1 MTHGEPALNT
11 PGARPEDV
19 INLVPAAERIAVSAI
34 RLLGAHHARLAWRLD
49 PEPAPMA
56 WVTAP
61 AEATRASTPDGVVA
75 AEIAFGERALR
86 ERRALCTPDV
96 GGERSLELDAPT
108 REVIAREGLG
118 SLAAVPILTVGP
130 AVGSLVLADRAGRR
144 FTEPEMVLLSSLAEQ
159 MALVLENA
167 RLQATLARQRHESEE
182 LARVARL
189 VSEKLDVAAAGQRIA
204 DSVLGLLGVHSSA
217 IRLLRPDGR
226 LSSIALGGRATEY
239 GATADVVPA
248 GIGLVGR
255 AFVEGRPMWT
265 SDIRTDDRFALDPEI
280 RERNAAVGI
289 VAGLA
294 VPLRVAGAVIGV
306 LSVGGPTPRI
316 FTESEVALLQAFAD
330 QAAIALSSA
339 QAQEA
344 MAKQAERLRMLH
356 EIDRA
361 IITETAPVA
370 IAEAVLW
377 RLRDLLGVPRA
388 IVNLFNWE
396 AEEVEWLAAVGR
408 HRMHLG
414 PGVRYPLRFAGDLD
428 ALRRGEAQVVDVNT
442 LPPSPEAEA
451 LLASGVLVYMVVPMI
466 VGDQLIGSVSFGGE
480 QGQFP
485 DEQVSI
491 AQEVATQLAI
501 AIVQARLLE
510 QVKRQAVE
518 LEARVEERTRELEGA
533 NRELEAFTHTVSHD
547 LKAPL
552 RGMAG
557 FAQALEED
565 YADRLDEPGRQFL
578 SRIRA
583 ASERMA
589 DLIDDL
595 LQYSRIQQRPIERRP
610 VALKPLLDPMLE
622 DQAGDIA
629 ARGLTV
635 TLDLAVAEIMSE
647 RQGLQEALANLLSN
661 AVKFS
666 PAQGGTI
673 AVRSYRDGDQVVV
686 AVADR
691 GVGFDMQYHDRIFGI
706 FERLHRQEDYPGT
719 GVGLAIVRKV
729 AERHGGRAW
738 AESALGQGSTFFL
751 ALPDPR

>member
-1 MTHGEPALNT
+1 MGNAPLHA
-11 PGARPEDV
+11 PGAGRDGAVDV
-19 INLVPAAERIAVSAI
+19 VLAAERIAASAI
-34 RLLGAHHARLAWRLD
+34 RLLGARRARLVWRLEPD
-49 PEPAPMA
+49 PAPMA

-61 AEATRASTPDGVVA
+61 AEDDPPSVPDGAVA
-75 AEIAFGERALR
+75 AEIALGERALR

-96 GGERSLELDAPT
+96 RAERYLELDVPA
-108 REVIAREGLG
+108 REWIAREGQG
-118 SLAAVPILTVGP
+118 SLAAVPVLTLGGS
-130 AVGSLVLADRAGRR
+130 AGSLVLADRTGRR
-144 FTEPEMVLLSSLAEQ
+144 FTEQEMILVSSLAEQ

-189 VSEKLDVAAAGQRIA
+189 VSEKLDVAAAGQRVA
-204 DSVLGLLGVHSSA
+204 DRVLGLLGVHSSA

-226 LSSIALGGRATEY
+226 LSAVALGGRATEY
-239 GATADVVPA
+239 GATGDVVPA

-265 SDIRTDDRFALDPEI
+265 ADIRTDDRFALNPEI
-280 RERNAAVGI
+280 CERNTAVGI

-294 VPLRVAGAVIGV
+294 VPLRVAGQVIGV
-306 LSVGGPTPRI
+306 LSVGSPTPRI
-316 FTESEVALLQAFAD
+316 FTEGEVALLQTFAD
-330 QAAIALSSA
+330 QAAIALSTA
-339 QAQEA
+339 QTQEA
-344 MAKQAERLRMLH
+344 VAKQAERLRILH

-388 IVNLFNWE
+388 IVNLFDWE
-396 AEEVEWLAAVGR
+396 AQEVEWLAAVGR

-414 PGVRYPLRFAGDLD
+414 PGVRYPLRLAGDLD

-442 LPPSPEAEA
+442 LAPSPEAEA

-466 VGDQLIGSVSFGGE
+466 VGDQLIGSVSFGGA
-480 QGQFP
+480 QAQFP
-485 DEQVSI
+485 DEQVGI
-491 AQEVATQLAI
+491 AREVATQLAI

-510 QVKRQAVE
+510 QVKRHAVE
-518 LEARVEERTRELEGA
+518 LEGRVAERTRELEGA

-565 YADRLDEPGRQFL
+565 YAERLDEQGRQFL

-595 LQYSRIQQRPIERRP
+595 LQYCRIQQRAIERRP
-610 VALKPLLDPMLE
+610 VALKPLLDPLLE
-622 DQAGDIA
+622 DLAGEIE

-666 PAQGGTI
+666 PPQGGTI
-673 AVRSYRDGDQVVV
+673 AVRAYRDGDQVVV

-738 AESALGQGSTFFL
+738 AESTPGQGSTFFL
-751 ALPDPR
+751 ALADPR

>member
-1 MTHGEPALNT
+1 MGPLPDDAV
-11 PGARPEDV
+11 DV
-19 INLVPAAERIAVSAI
+19 VRAAERIATSAM
-34 RLLGAHHARLAWRLD
+34 RLLGARRARLVWRLEPD
-49 PEPAPMA
+49 PAPLTG
-56 WVTAP
+56 VTVP
-61 AEATRASTPDGVVA
+61 AEDTLSEASGGPA
-75 AEIAFGERALR
+75 AELAFGERACR
-86 ERRALCTPDV
+86 EGRALCTPDV
-96 GGERSLELDAPT
+96 LAERDLTLDPT
-108 REVIAREGLG
+108 ARTAIARGGLG
-118 SLAAVPILTVGP
+118 ALAAVPVPTAG
-130 AVGSLVLADRAGRR
+130 AAAGSLVLATLTGQR
-144 FTEPEMVLLSSLAEQ
+144 FTESDMILLSSLAEQ

-167 RLQATLARQRHESEE
+167 RLGAALARQRQESEE

-189 VSEKLDVAAAGQRIA
+189 VSERLDVAAAGQRIA
-204 DSVLGLLGVHSSA
+204 DGVLGLLGVHSSA
-217 IRLLRPDGR
+217 IRLLRADGR
-226 LSSIALGGRATEY
+226 LSAIALGGRAREY
-239 GATADVVPA
+239 GATGDFVPA

-255 AFVEGRPMWT
+255 AFVDGRAMWT
-265 SDIRTDDRFALDPEI
+265 GDIRSDERFTVDPAI
-280 RERNAAVGI
+280 RERNIAVGI
-289 VAGLA
+289 VAGIA
-294 VPLRVAGAVIGV
+294 VPLRVAGEVIGV
-306 LSVGGPTPRI
+306 LSVGSPAPRAFAEREI
-316 FTESEVALLQAFAD
+316 ALLQAFAD
-330 QAAIALSSA
+330 QAAIALSTA
-339 QAQEA
+339 QTQEA
-344 MAKQAERLRMLH
+344 VAKQAERLRLLH

-388 IVNLFNWE
+388 IVNLFDWE
-396 AEEVEWLAAVGR
+396 AGEVEWLAAVGR
-408 HRMHLG
+408 HRMHVG
-414 PGVRYPLRFAGDLD
+414 PGVRYPLRFAGDLE
-428 ALRRGEAQVVDVNT
+428 ALRRGESQVIAVDT
-442 LPPSPEAEA
+442 LPPGPETDA
-451 LLASGVLVYMVVPMI
+451 LRASGVLVYMVVPMV

-480 QGQFP
+480 QSHFP
-485 DEQVSI
+485 DEQVDI
-491 AQEVATQLAI
+491 AREVATQLAI

-510 QVKRQAVE
+510 QVKRHAVD

-595 LQYSRIQQRPIERRP
+595 LQYSRIQQRAIERRP

-622 DQAGDIA
+622 DLAGEIA
-629 ARGLTV
+629 ARGLIV
-635 TLDLAVAEIMSE
+635 TLDLAVPEIMSE
-647 RQGLQEALANLLSN
+647 RQGLQEAVANLLSN

-673 AVRSYRDGDQVVV
+673 TVRSYRDADAVLVS
-686 AVADR
+686 VADR

-738 AESALGQGSTFFL
+738 AESAPGQGSTFFL
-751 ALPDPR
+751 AFPDPR

>member
-1 MTHGEPALNT
+1 MGPS
-11 PGARPEDV
+11 PDGAVD
-19 INLVPAAERIAVSAI
+19 IAAAGERIAASAV
-34 RLLGAHHARLAWRLD
+34 RLLGARRARLAWRLEAD
-49 PEPAPMA
+49 PAPIT
-56 WVTAP
+56 WVTVP
-61 AEATRASTPDGVVA
+61 AEGAPSSTPGGAA
-75 AEIAFGERALR
+75 AEIAFGQRALR

-96 GGERSLELDAPT
+96 LAERHLTLDPPS
-108 REVIAREGLG
+108 REAIAREGLG
-118 SLAAVPILTVGP
+118 ALAAVPVLTAG
-130 AVGSLVLADRAGRR
+130 AAAGSLVVADPSGRR
-144 FTEPEMVLLSSLAEQ
+144 FAEPEMVLLSSLAEQ

-167 RLQATLARQRHESEE
+167 RLEAALVRQRRESEE
-182 LARVARL
+182 LGRVAHL

-204 DSVLGLLGVHSSA
+204 DSVLGLLGAHSSA

-226 LSSIALGGRATEY
+226 LSAIALGGRAREY
-239 GATADVVPA
+239 GATGDVVPA

-265 SDIRTDDRFALDPEI
+265 GDIRTDDRFALNPEI
-280 RERNAAVGI
+280 RERNTAVGI

-294 VPLRVAGAVIGV
+294 VPLRVAGQVIGV
-306 LSVGGPTPRI
+306 LSVGSPTPRT
-316 FTESEVALLQAFAD
+316 FGEREVTLLQAFAD
-330 QAAIALSSA
+330 QAAIALSNA
-339 QAQEA
+339 QTQEA
-344 MAKQAERLRMLH
+344 VAKQAERLRLLH

-388 IVNLFNWE
+388 IVNLFDWE
-396 AEEVEWLAAVGR
+396 AGEVEWLAAVGR
-408 HRMHLG
+408 HRMHVG

-428 ALRRGEAQVVDVNT
+428 SLRRGESQVIDVGT
-442 LPPSPEAEA
+442 LPPGPETDA

-480 QGQFP
+480 QAQFP
-485 DEQVSI
+485 DEQVAI

-510 QVKRQAVE
+510 QVKGHAME
-518 LEARVEERTRELEGA
+518 LEGRVEERTRELEGA

-565 YADRLDEPGRQFL
+565 YAERLDEPGRQFL

-595 LQYSRIQQRPIERRP
+595 LRYARIQQRAVERRP
-610 VALKPLLDPMLE
+610 VALRPLLDPLLE
-622 DQAGDIA
+622 DLAGEIE

-647 RQGLQEALANLLSN
+647 RQGLQEAVANLLSN

-738 AESALGQGSTFFL
+738 AESAPGQGSTFFL

>member
-1 MTHGEPALNT
+1 MGP
-11 PGARPEDV
+11 PDGV
-19 INLVPAAERIAVSAI
+19 VSVVPAAERIAASAI
-34 RLLGAHHARLAWRLD
+34 RLVGARRARVAWRLD
-49 PEPAPMA
+49 PEPAPMT
-56 WVTAP
+56 WVA
-61 AEATRASTPDGVVA
+61 VA
-75 AEIAFGERALR
+75 AEDTSPAAPAGAVVAELAFGERALR
-86 ERRALCTPDV
+86 ERRAVCTPDLLAE
-96 GGERSLELDAPT
+96 GYLALDPPS
-108 REVIAREGLG
+108 REAITREGLG
-118 SLAAVPILTVGP
+118 SLAAVPVLTGAP
-130 AVGSLVLADRAGRR
+130 AAGSLVLADPTGRR
-144 FTEPEMVLLSSLAEQ
+144 FTEQEMILLSSLAEQ

-167 RLQATLARQRHESEE
+167 RLQAALTRERHESVE
-182 LARVARL
+182 LARVAHL

-226 LSSIALGGRATEY
+226 LAAIALAGRAREY
-239 GATADVVPA
+239 GVTGEVVPA

-255 AFVEGRPMWT
+255 AFVDGCPMWT
-265 SDIRTDDRFALDPEI
+265 SDIRTDERFALNPEI
-280 RERNAAVGI
+280 RERNTAVGI

-294 VPLRVAGAVIGV
+294 VPLRVAGQVIGV
-306 LSVGGPTPRI
+306 LSVGSPTPRT
-316 FTESEVALLQAFAD
+316 FAESEIALLQIFAD
-330 QAAIALSSA
+330 QAAIALRNA
-339 QAQEA
+339 QTQEEV
-344 MAKQAERLRMLH
+344 AKQAERLRILH

-361 IITETAPVA
+361 IITETAPQA

-388 IVNLFNWE
+388 IVNLFDSE
-396 AEEVEWLAAVGR
+396 AGEVEWLAAVGR
-408 HRMHLG
+408 HRMHSG
-414 PGVRYPLRFAGDLD
+414 PGVRYPIEFAGNLD
-428 ALRRGEAQVVDVNT
+428 ALRRGEPQVIDVRA
-442 LPPSPEAEA
+442 LPPSPEREA

-466 VGDQLIGSVSFGGE
+466 VGDQVIGSVSFGGE
-480 QGQFP
+480 QADFP

-491 AQEVATQLAI
+491 AREVATQLAI

-518 LEARVEERTRELEGA
+518 LEARVEERTRELESV

-547 LKAPL
+547 LKTPL

-565 YADRLDEPGRQFL
+565 YADRLDEQGRQFL

-622 DQAGDIA
+622 DLASEIA

-666 PAQGGTI
+666 PPQGGTI
-673 AVRSYRDGDQVVV
+673 AVRAYREGDQVVV

-691 GVGFDMQYHDRIFGI
+691 GVGFDMEYHDRIFGI

-738 AESALGQGSTFFL
+738 AESTPGQGSTFFL
-751 ALPDPR
+751 ALPEPR

>member
-1 MTHGEPALNT
+1 MGNSPLHA
-11 PGARPEDV
+11 PGAGPDGAIDV
-19 INLVPAAERIAVSAI
+19 RPAAERIAASAM
-34 RLLGAHHARLAWRLD
+34 RLLGARRARLAWRLE
-49 PEPAPMA
+49 PEPTPMA

-61 AEATRASTPDGVVA
+61 AEDNPTAAPDGAVA
-75 AEIAFGERALR
+75 AELAFGERALR
-86 ERRALCTPDV
+86 ERRAICIPDLLAA
-96 GGERSLELDAPT
+96 RHLELDEPA
-108 REVIAREGLG
+108 REWIARENLG
-118 SLAAVPILTVGP
+118 SLAAVPVLASGP
-130 AVGSLVLADRAGRR
+130 AAGSLVLADQAGRR
-144 FTEPEMVLLSSLAEQ
+144 FTQPEMALAASLAEQ

-167 RLQATLARQRHESEE
+167 RLQATLGRQRREGEG

-204 DSVLGLLGVHSSA
+204 DSVLGFLGVHSSA
-217 IRLLRPDGR
+217 IRLVRPDGR
-226 LSSIALGGRATEY
+226 LSAIALGGRAREY
-239 GATADVVPA
+239 GATGDVVPA

-255 AFVEGRPMWT
+255 AFVEGVPMWT
-265 SDIRTDDRFALDPEI
+265 ADIRSDARFAMNPQVS
-280 RERNAAVGI
+280 ERNTAVGI

-294 VPLRVAGAVIGV
+294 VPLRVAGDVIGV
-306 LSVGGPTPRI
+306 LSVGSPSPRT

-330 QAAIALSSA
+330 QAAIALSTA

-344 MAKQAERLRMLH
+344 VAKQAARLRILH

-388 IVNLFNWE
+388 IVNLFDWE
-396 AEEVEWLAAVGR
+396 AGEVEWLAAVGR
-408 HRMHLG
+408 HRMHVG
-414 PGVRYPLRFAGDLD
+414 PGVRYPLRFAGDVD
-428 ALRRGEAQVVDVNT
+428 ALRRGEAQVIDVRT
-442 LPPSPEAEA
+442 MPPSPETEA
-451 LLASGVLVYMVVPMI
+451 LLASGVLVYMVVPML
-466 VGDQLIGSVSFGGE
+466 VGDQVIGSVSFGGE
-480 QGQFP
+480 QAQFP

-510 QVKRQAVE
+510 QVKRHATE
-518 LEARVEERTRELEGA
+518 LEGRVAERTRELEGA

-565 YADRLDEPGRQFL
+565 YAERLDDTGRQFL
-578 SRIRA
+578 ARIRA

-595 LQYSRIQQRPIERRP
+595 LQYSRIQQRPVERQP
-610 VALKPLLDPMLE
+610 VALKPLLDPLLE
-622 DQAGDIA
+622 DLAGEIA
-629 ARGLTV
+629 ARSLTV
-635 TLDLAVAEIMSE
+635 TLDLAVADIMSE
-647 RQGLQEALANLLSN
+647 RQGLQEAVANLLSN

-666 PAQGGTI
+666 PPQGGTI
-673 AVRSYRDGDQVVV
+673 TVRSYRDGEQVVV

-738 AESALGQGSTFFL
+738 AESTLGQGSTFFL

>member
-1 MTHGEPALNT
+1 MR
-11 PGARPEDV
+11 GAFRMGQQSPDGAVDV
-19 INLVPAAERIAVSAI
+19 VLAAERLAASAV
-34 RLLGAHHARLAWRLD
+34 RLLGVRRARVVWRLEPD
-49 PEPAPMA
+49 PAPLT
-56 WVTAP
+56 WVTVP
-61 AEATRASTPDGVVA
+61 AEPDPPSVSDGVIA
-75 AEIAFGERALR
+75 AETAFGERAGR
-86 ERRALCTPDV
+86 ERRAICTPDV
-96 GGERSLELDAPT
+96 LAERFLEVDTAA
-108 REVIAREGLG
+108 REAIAREGLG
-118 SLAAVPILTVGP
+118 SLAAVPVPTGAP
-130 AVGSLVLADRAGRR
+130 ATGSVVLADRTGRR
-144 FTEPEMVLLSSLAEQ
+144 FTEQEMVLLSALADQ
-159 MALVLENA
+159 MALVLENS
-167 RLQATLARQRHESEE
+167 RLQATIARQRHESAE
-182 LARVARL
+182 LARVAHL
-189 VSEKLDVAAAGQRIA
+189 VSETLDVAAAGQRIA
-204 DSVLGLLGVHSSA
+204 DGVLGLLGVHSSA
-217 IRLLRPDGR
+217 IRLVRPDGR
-226 LSSIALGGRATEY
+226 LTAVALGGRAREY
-239 GATADVVPA
+239 GAAGDVVPP

-255 AFVEGRPMWT
+255 AFVDGCPMWT
-265 SDIRTDDRFALDPEI
+265 RDIRVDERFALNPEI

-294 VPLRVAGAVIGV
+294 VPLRVGGQVIGV
-306 LSVGGPTPRI
+306 LSVGSPSPRV
-316 FTESEVALLQAFAD
+316 FTEREVALLQTFAD
-330 QAAIALSSA
+330 QAAIALSNA
-339 QAQEA
+339 EKQAA
-344 MAKQAERLRMLH
+344 VAKQAERLRILH

-361 IITETAPVA
+361 IITETAPLA

-377 RLRDLLGVPRA
+377 RLRDLLGVARA
-388 IVNLFNWE
+388 IVNLFDAE
-396 AEEVEWLAAVGR
+396 AKEVEWLAAVGR

-414 PGVRYPLRFAGDLD
+414 PGVRYPIEFAGNLD
-428 ALRRGEAQVVDVNT
+428 ALRRGEPQVVDVRT
-442 LPPSPEAEA
+442 LPRSPESEA
-451 LLASGVLVYMVVPMI
+451 LLGSGVFVYMVVPMI
-466 VGDQLIGSVSFGGE
+466 LGDQLIGSVSFGGDQTE
-480 QGQFP
+480 FP
-485 DEQVSI
+485 EEQVSI
-491 AQEVATQLAI
+491 AREVATQLAI
-501 AIVQARLLE
+501 AIVQAQLLE
-510 QVKRQAVE
+510 QVKGQAVE

-565 YADRLDEPGRQFL
+565 YGDRLDEQGRQFL

-610 VALKPLLDPMLE
+610 VALKPLLDPLLA
-622 DQAGDIA
+622 DLAGEIA

-635 TLDLAVAEIMSE
+635 TEELAVAEIMSE

-666 PAQGGTI
+666 PPQGGTI
-673 AVRSYRDGDQVVV
+673 VVRSYRDGSEVVV

-738 AESALGQGSTFFL
+738 AESAPGRGSTFFL
-751 ALPDPR
+751 ALPDAP

>member
-1 MTHGEPALNT
+1 MGISPPRA
-11 PGARPEDV
+11 PGATRDGAVDV
-19 INLVPAAERIAVSAI
+19 VSAAERIAASAI
-34 RLLGAHHARLAWRLD
+34 RLLGARRARLVWRLEPD
-49 PEPAPMA
+49 PAPMA

-61 AEATRASTPDGVVA
+61 AEKPPSAPDGAVA

-86 ERRALCTPDV
+86 ELRALCTPDV
-96 GGERSLELDAPT
+96 RAERYLELDVPA
-108 REVIAREGLG
+108 REAIAREALG
-118 SLAAVPILTVGP
+118 SLAAVPILTPG
-130 AVGSLVLADRAGRR
+130 AAAGSLVLADRTGRR
-144 FTEPEMVLLSSLAEQ
+144 FTEQEMVLLSSLAEQ

-189 VSEKLDVAAAGQRIA
+189 VGEKLDVAAAGQRVA
-204 DSVLGLLGVHSSA
+204 DSVLGLLGAHSSA

-226 LSSIALGGRATEY
+226 LSAIALGGRAREY
-239 GATADVVPA
+239 GATGDVVPA

-265 SDIRTDDRFALDPEI
+265 GDFRTDDRFADNPEI
-280 RERNAAVGI
+280 RKRNTAVGI

-294 VPLRVAGAVIGV
+294 VPLRVAGEVIGV
-306 LSVGGPTPRI
+306 LSVGSPTPRI
-316 FTESEVALLQAFAD
+316 FTEGEVALLQAFAD
-330 QAAIALSSA
+330 QAAIALSTA
-339 QAQEA
+339 QTQEA
-344 MAKQAERLRMLH
+344 VAKQAERLRILH

-388 IVNLFNWE
+388 IVNLFDWE
-396 AEEVEWLAAVGR
+396 AGEVEWLAAVGR

-414 PGVRYPLRFAGDLD
+414 PGVRYPLRFAGNLD

-451 LLASGVLVYMVVPMI
+451 LLGSGVLVYMVVPMI

-480 QGQFP
+480 QVQFP
-485 DEQVSI
+485 EEQVGI
-491 AQEVATQLAI
+491 AREVATQLAI

-510 QVKRQAVE
+510 QVKRHAVE
-518 LEARVEERTRELEGA
+518 LEGRVAERTRELEGA

-565 YADRLDEPGRQFL
+565 YAERLDDQGRQFL

-583 ASERMA
+583 ASQRMA

-595 LQYSRIQQRPIERRP
+595 LQYSRIQQRAIERQP
-610 VALKPLLDPMLE
+610 VALKPLLDPLLE
-622 DQAGDIA
+622 DLAGEIA

-635 TLDLAVAEIMSE
+635 TLDLAVAEIVSE

-666 PAQGGTI
+666 PPQGGTI
-673 AVRSYRDGDQVVV
+673 AVRSYREGNQVVV

-738 AESALGQGSTFFL
+738 AESRPGQGSTFFL
-751 ALPDPR
+751 ALPDSR

>member
-1 MTHGEPALNT
+1 MAQHSPD
-11 PGARPEDV
+11 GAV
-19 INLVPAAERIAVSAI
+19 HVVLAAERLAASAV
-34 RLLGAHHARLAWRLD
+34 RLLGARRARVVWRLEPD
-49 PEPAPMA
+49 PAPLT

-61 AEATRASTPDGVVA
+61 AKDHATSASDGVVA
-75 AEIAFGERALR
+75 AETAFGERAGR
-86 ERRALCTPDV
+86 ERRAICTPDV
-96 GGERSLELDAPT
+96 LAERFLEMDAAA
-108 REVIAREGLG
+108 REAIAREGLG
-118 SLAAVPILTVGP
+118 SLAAVPVPTGAP
-130 AVGSLVLADRAGRR
+130 ATGSVVLADRTGRR
-144 FTEPEMVLLSSLAEQ
+144 FTEPEMVLLSSLADQ
-159 MALVLENA
+159 MALVLENS
-167 RLQATLARQRHESEE
+167 RLQATIARQRHESAE
-182 LARVARL
+182 LARVAHL
-189 VSEKLDVAAAGQRIA
+189 VSETLDVAAAGQRIA
-204 DSVLGLLGVHSSA
+204 DGVLGLLGVHSSA
-217 IRLLRPDGR
+217 IRLVGPDGR
-226 LSSIALGGRATEY
+226 LTAVALGGRAREY
-239 GATADVVPA
+239 GAAGDVVPP

-255 AFVEGRPMWT
+255 AFVDGAAMWT
-265 SDIRTDDRFALDPEI
+265 RDIRVDERFALNPEI

-294 VPLRVAGAVIGV
+294 VPLRVGGQVIGV
-306 LSVGGPTPRI
+306 LSVGSPSPRVFAEREI
-316 FTESEVALLQAFAD
+316 ALLQTFAD
-330 QAAIALSSA
+330 QAAIALSNA
-339 QAQEA
+339 EKQAA
-344 MAKQAERLRMLH
+344 VAKQAERLRILH

-361 IITETAPVA
+361 IITETAPLA

-388 IVNLFNWE
+388 IVNLFDAE
-396 AEEVEWLAAVGR
+396 AKEVEWLAAVGR

-414 PGVRYPLRFAGDLD
+414 PGVRYPIEFAGNLD
-428 ALRRGEAQVVDVNT
+428 ALRRGEPQVVDVRT
-442 LPPSPEAEA
+442 LPPSPESEA
-451 LLASGVLVYMVVPMI
+451 LLGSGVFVYMVVPMI
-466 VGDQLIGSVSFGGE
+466 LGDQLIGSVSFGGDQTE
-480 QGQFP
+480 FP
-485 DEQVSI
+485 EEQVSI
-491 AQEVATQLAI
+491 AREVATQLAI

-510 QVKRQAVE
+510 QVKGQAVE

-565 YADRLDEPGRQFL
+565 YGDRLDEQGRQFL

-610 VALKPLLDPMLE
+610 VALKPLLDPLLA
-622 DQAGDIA
+622 DLAGEIA

-635 TLDLAVAEIMSE
+635 TEELAVAEIMSE

-666 PAQGGTI
+666 PPQGGTI
-673 AVRSYRDGDQVVV
+673 VVRSYRDGSEVVV

-738 AESALGQGSTFFL
+738 AESAPGRGSTFFL
-751 ALPDPR
+751 ALPDVP

>member
-1 MTHGEPALNT
+1 MGKSPPST
-11 PGARPEDV
+11 PGAGPDGTIDV
-19 INLVPAAERIAVSAI
+19 APAAERIAASAI
-34 RLLGAHHARLAWRLD
+34 RLLGARGARLVWRLEPD
-49 PEPAPMA
+49 PAPMA

-61 AEATRASTPDGVVA
+61 AEDNLPSAPDGAVA
-75 AEIAFGERALR
+75 AEIAFGERARR
-86 ERRALCTPDV
+86 EGRAISTPDV
-96 GGERSLELDAPT
+96 LAERYLELDVPA
-108 REVIAREGLG
+108 REWIARGGLG
-118 SLAAVPILTVGP
+118 SLAAVPVRTLG
-130 AVGSLVLADRAGRR
+130 AAAGSLVLADRTGRR
-144 FTEPEMVLLSSLAEQ
+144 FTEQEMVLLSSLAEQ

-167 RLQATLARQRHESEE
+167 QLQATLARQRHESEE
-182 LARVARL
+182 LARVSHL
-189 VSEKLDVAAAGQRIA
+189 VSEKLDVAALGQRIA
-204 DSVLGLLGVHSSA
+204 DNVLGLLRVHSSA

-226 LSSIALGGRATEY
+226 LTAIALGGRAREH
-239 GATADVVPA
+239 GATGDVVPA

-255 AFVEGRPMWT
+255 AFVEGCPMWT
-265 SDIRTDDRFALDPEI
+265 ADIHIDDRFALNPEV
-280 RERNAAVGI
+280 RERNTAVGI

-294 VPLRVAGAVIGV
+294 VPLRVAGEVIGV
-306 LSVGGPTPRI
+306 LSVGSPTPRL
-316 FTESEVALLQAFAD
+316 FTGSEIALLQTFAN
-330 QAAIALSSA
+330 QAAIALSTA
-339 QAQEA
+339 QTQEA
-344 MAKQAERLRMLH
+344 VAKQAERLRILH

-388 IVNLFNWE
+388 IVNLFDWE
-396 AEEVEWLAAVGR
+396 AGEVEWLAAVGR
-408 HRMHLG
+408 HRMHVG
-414 PGVRYPLRFAGDLD
+414 PGVRYPLQFAGDLD
-428 ALRRGEAQVVDVNT
+428 ALRRAEAQVVDVKT
-442 LPPSPEAEA
+442 LPPGPETEA
-451 LLASGVLVYMVVPMI
+451 LIASGVLVYMVVPMI
-466 VGDQLIGSVSFGGE
+466 VGDQVIGSVSFGGE
-480 QGQFP
+480 QAKFP

-518 LEARVEERTRELEGA
+518 LEARVQERTRELEGA
-533 NRELEAFTHTVSHD
+533 NRGLEAFTHTVSHD

-565 YADRLDEPGRQFL
+565 YAERLDDSGRQFL
-578 SRIRA
+578 ARIRA

-595 LQYSRIQQRPIERRP
+595 LQYSRIQQRAIERRP
-610 VALKPLLDPMLE
+610 VALKPLLDPLLE
-622 DQAGDIA
+622 DLAAEIE

-635 TLDLAVAEIMSE
+635 TQDLAVAEIMSE

-666 PAQGGTI
+666 PPQGGSI
-673 AVRSYRDGDQVVV
+673 AVRSYRDGDLVVV

-738 AESALGQGSTFFL
+738 AESTPGQGSTFFL
-751 ALPDPR
+751 ALPDLR

>member
-1 MTHGEPALNT
+1 
-11 PGARPEDV
+11 
-19 INLVPAAERIAVSAI
+19 
-34 RLLGAHHARLAWRLD
+34 
-49 PEPAPMA
+49 
-56 WVTAP
+56 
-61 AEATRASTPDGVVA
+61 
-75 AEIAFGERALR
+75 
-86 ERRALCTPDV
+86 
-96 GGERSLELDAPT
+96 
-108 REVIAREGLG
+108 
-118 SLAAVPILTVGP
+118 
-130 AVGSLVLADRAGRR
+130 
-144 FTEPEMVLLSSLAEQ
+144 
-159 MALVLENA
+159 
-167 RLQATLARQRHESEE
+167 
-182 LARVARL
+182 
-189 VSEKLDVAAAGQRIA
+189 
-204 DSVLGLLGVHSSA
+204 
-217 IRLLRPDGR
+217 
-226 LSSIALGGRATEY
+226 
-239 GATADVVPA
+239 
-248 GIGLVGR
+248 
-255 AFVEGRPMWT
+255 
-265 SDIRTDDRFALDPEI
+265 
-280 RERNAAVGI
+280 
-289 VAGLA
+289 
-294 VPLRVAGAVIGV
+294 
-306 LSVGGPTPRI
+306 
-316 FTESEVALLQAFAD
+316 
-330 QAAIALSSA
+330 
-339 QAQEA
+339 
-344 MAKQAERLRMLH
+344 
-356 EIDRA
+356 
-361 IITETAPVA
+361 
-370 IAEAVLW
+370 
-377 RLRDLLGVPRA
+377 
-388 IVNLFNWE
+388 
-396 AEEVEWLAAVGR
+396 
-408 HRMHLG
+408 MHLG

-442 LPPSPEAEA
+442 LPPGPEAEA

-518 LEARVEERTRELEGA
+518 LEGRVEERTRELEGA

-686 AVADR
+686 AVADH

-738 AESALGQGSTFFL
+738 AESTLGQGSTFFL

>member
-1 MTHGEPALNT
+1 MGRSHPSSPEAGSEGGIDLVSA
-11 PGARPEDV
+11 ARR
-19 INLVPAAERIAVSAI
+19 LAASAI
-34 RLLGAHHARLAWRLD
+34 RLLGVRRARVIWRLEPD
-49 PEPAPMA
+49 PAPIS

-61 AEATRASTPDGVVA
+61 AEDTPASSPDDAVA
-75 AEIAFGERALR
+75 AELAFGARALR
-86 ERRALCTPDV
+86 EARALCTPDLLA
-96 GGERSLELDAPT
+96 ERHLALDPSA
-108 REVIAREGLG
+108 REAIARQGLG
-118 SLAAVPILTVGP
+118 SLAAAPVVTGG
-130 AVGSLVLADRAGRR
+130 AAAGSFVLADRAGRR
-144 FTEPEMVLLSSLAEQ
+144 FAEPEMILLASLAEQ
-159 MALVLENA
+159 MALTLENA
-167 RLQATLARQRHESEE
+167 RLQAALARQRHASEE
-182 LARVARL
+182 LARVAHL
-189 VSEKLDVAAAGQRIA
+189 VAERLDVAATGQRIA
-204 DSVLGLLGVHSSA
+204 DGVLGLLGVHSAA
-217 IRLLRPDGR
+217 IRLLRPDGG
-226 LSSIALGGRATEY
+226 LGAIALAGRAREY
-239 GATADVVPA
+239 GGAGDV
-248 GIGLVGR
+248 GIGLIGR

-265 SDIRTDDRFALDPEI
+265 GDIRTDDRFALNPEI

-294 VPLRVAGAVIGV
+294 VPLRVAGKVIGV
-306 LSVGGPTPRI
+306 LSVGSPTPRA
-316 FTESEVALLQAFAD
+316 FTEGEITLLQAFAD
-330 QAAIALSSA
+330 QAAIALSA
-339 QAQEA
+339 ARMQDAVT
-344 MAKQAERLRMLH
+344 KQAERLQILH

-370 IAEAVLW
+370 IAEAVLE

-388 IVNLFNWE
+388 IVNLFDWQ
-396 AEEVEWLAAVGR
+396 AGEVEWLAAVGR
-408 HRMHLG
+408 HRLHLG
-414 PGVRYPLRFAGDLD
+414 PGVRYPIRFAGDLE
-428 ALRRGEAQVVDVNT
+428 ALRRGEPQVIDVRT
-442 LPPSPEAEA
+442 LPPSAEAEA

-466 VGDQLIGSVSFGGE
+466 VGDELIGSLSFGGE
-480 QGQFP
+480 QAQFP
-485 DEQVSI
+485 QEQVSI
-491 AQEVATQLAI
+491 AREVATQLAI

-510 QVKRQAVE
+510 QVRRHAVE
-518 LEARVEERTRELEGA
+518 LEGRVEERTRELEEA

-565 YADRLDEPGRQFL
+565 YAGRLDEPGRQFL

-595 LQYSRIQQRPIERRP
+595 LQYSRIQQRAIERQP
-610 VALKPLLDPMLE
+610 VALKPLLDPLLE
-622 DQAGDIA
+622 DLAGEIR

-635 TLDLAVAEIMSE
+635 ALDLAAADIMSE

-666 PAQGGTI
+666 PSQGGVIT
-673 AVRSYRDGDQVVV
+673 VRSYRDGGQAVV

-719 GVGLAIVRKV
+719 GVGLAIVRRV

-738 AESALGQGSTFFL
+738 AESVPGQGSTFFL

>member
-1 MTHGEPALNT
+1 MANSPRDA
-11 PGARPEDV
+11 PGATPLGSVD
-19 INLVPAAERIAVSAI
+19 IVPAAARIAASAI
-34 RLLGAHHARLAWRLD
+34 RLLGARRARLVWRL
-49 PEPAPMA
+49 EPAPAPVA
-56 WVTAP
+56 WATAP
-61 AEATRASTPDGVVA
+61 AEDAPSSVPDRAGA
-75 AEIAFGERALR
+75 AELAFGERALR

-96 GGERSLELDAPT
+96 LAERSLALDPSAQ
-108 REVIAREGLG
+108 EAIARGGLG
-118 SLAAVPILTVGP
+118 SLAAVPVLTLG
-130 AVGSLVLADRAGRR
+130 AAAGSLVLADRTGRC
-144 FTEPEMVLLSSLAEQ
+144 FTEQEMILLSSLAEQ

-189 VSEKLDVAAAGQRIA
+189 VSEKLDVAAAGQRVA
-204 DSVLGLLGVHSSA
+204 DSVLDLLGVHSSA
-217 IRLLRPDGR
+217 IRLSRPDGR
-226 LSSIALGGRATEY
+226 LTAIALGGRAREY
-239 GATADVVPA
+239 GATGDVVPP

-255 AFVEGRPMWT
+255 AFIEGRPMWT
-265 SDIRTDDRFALDPEI
+265 ADIRTDDRFALNPEI
-280 RERNAAVGI
+280 RERNASVGI

-294 VPLRVAGAVIGV
+294 VPLRVAGEVIGV
-306 LSVGGPTPRI
+306 LSVGSPIPRI
-316 FTESEVALLQAFAD
+316 FTESEVALLQTFAD
-330 QAAIALSSA
+330 QAAIALSTA
-339 QAQEA
+339 QTQEA
-344 MAKQAERLRMLH
+344 VAKQAERLRLLH

-388 IVNLFNWE
+388 IVNLFDWE
-396 AEEVEWLAAVGR
+396 AGEVEWLAAVGR
-408 HRMHLG
+408 HRMHVG

-428 ALRRGEAQVVDVNT
+428 ALRRGEAQVVDVKT
-442 LPPSPEAEA
+442 LPPGPEAEA
-451 LLASGVLVYMVVPMI
+451 LIASGVLVYMVVPMI
-466 VGDQLIGSVSFGGE
+466 VGDQVIGSVSFGGE
-480 QGQFP
+480 QAQFP

-491 AQEVATQLAI
+491 AQEAATQLAI

-510 QVKRQAVE
+510 QVKRQAVG
-518 LEARVEERTRELEGA
+518 LEGRVEERTRELEGA

-565 YADRLDEPGRQFL
+565 YAERLDEPGREFL
-578 SRIRA
+578 ARIRA

-595 LQYSRIQQRPIERRP
+595 LQYSRIQQRTIERRP
-610 VALKPLLDPMLE
+610 VALKPLLDPLLADLAAE
-622 DQAGDIA
+622 IE

-635 TLDLAVAEIMSE
+635 TQALAVAEIMSE

-666 PAQGGTI
+666 PPQGGAI
-673 AVRSYRDGDQVVV
+673 VVRSYRDGDQVVV
-686 AVADR
+686 AIADR

-738 AESALGQGSTFFL
+738 AESTPGEGSTFFL